1 MPTYEYA
8 CDHCGHQFEQ
18 FQSIS
23 ARPLK
28 KCPAC
33 GRNRLQRLIG
43 AGAGVIFRGSG
54 FYQTDYRSESYKKA
68 AEAEKKAQTKPAD
81 SAGEKGK
88 KSADKKDA
96 TASKGDSPKSN
107 DPSKSAASRKA
118 G

>member
-1 MPTYEYA
+1 MPTYDYECTA
-8 CDHCGHQFEQ
+8 CGHTFDK
-18 FQSIS
+18 FQSIT
-23 ARPLK
+23 APPIRR
-28 KCPAC
+28 CPKC
-33 GRNRLQRLIG
+33 GRRKVRRLIG
-43 AGAGVIFRGSG
+43 TGAGILFKGSG

>member
-8 CDHCGHQFEQ
+8 CDHCGHEFEQ

-33 GRNRLQRLIG
+33 GRNSLQRLIG
-43 AGAGVIFRGSG
+43 AGAGVIFKGSG
-54 FYQTDYRSESYKKA
+54 FYQTDYRSESYKQA
-68 AEAEKKAQTKPAD
+68 AEAETKAQ
-81 SAGEKGK
+81 SASTDTATEKGK
-88 KSADKKDA
+88 DSGGESDGKSPKADAAKTKE
-96 TASKGDSPKSN
+96 SPKSET
-107 DPSKSAASRKA
+107 SRKV

>member
-23 ARPLK
+23 ARPLR

-43 AGAGVIFRGSG
+43 AGAGVIFKGSG

-68 AEAEKKAQTKPAD
+68 AEAEKKAQTKPGD
-81 SAGEKGK
+81 GSAEKGK
-88 KSADKKDA
+88 KPADKKD
-96 TASKGDSPKSN
+96 TVASKEDSAKSKES
-107 DPSKSAASRKA
+107 SKSAASHQA